1 MRKKVML
8 MNKTED
14 LIEWLKGVAKE
25 HNITVLTES
34 QWPSDWV
41 PQSQIELRCVWY
53 NPNWFPACERPLT
66 LAHEIGH
73 ILSGDEVSLSCNYCS
88 VNEKAES
95 DGDLIAIM
103 LLLDYCRTHDITF
116 ETKQQLIEAFRI
128 PISMTES
135 VDRATNFTLFAM
147 RKKYRELA
155 ISSTDVFI

>member
-1 MRKKVML
+1 ML
-8 MNKTED
+8 MNKMED

-73 ILSGDEVSLSCNYCS
+73 ILSGDEVSLRCNYCS

-155 ISSTDVFI
+155 ISSTGVFI

>member
-1 MRKKVML
+1 ML

-41 PQSQIELRCVWY
+41 
-53 NPNWFPACERPLT
+53 PACERPLT

-155 ISSTDVFI
+155 ISSTGVFI